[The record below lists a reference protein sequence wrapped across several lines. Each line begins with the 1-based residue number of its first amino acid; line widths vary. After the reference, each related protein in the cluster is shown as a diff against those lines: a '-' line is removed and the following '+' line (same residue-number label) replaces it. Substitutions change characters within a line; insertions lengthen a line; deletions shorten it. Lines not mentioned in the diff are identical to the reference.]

1 MNESDCTVSMLSW
14 SITSSTGE
22 QLSTTLPKVA
32 RTFEDFAKC
41 DVYTG
46 DIDPTYWA
54 MNRAAREY
62 GTGWATRF
70 CVGMLTYYHMGT
82 AAEAAEYEGK
92 AFWEQLQRVFPT
104 APRASERRHFRAA
117 AGWEAL
123 LAMEKLSP
131 DPVNFFQAFPQ
142 TYRGVVSV
150 CSNRLP
156 QFGPYFQLKICDYM
170 DRCLGIPIRD
180 MFGLERNLP
189 SFPAKA
195 VELLQSGMTIP
206 AGFMK
211 AVERVRALNLK
222 APPSFD
228 RDIGPAEVETIL
240 CDWKRAKTGSSWLGA
255 DVLDK
260 YEAMGNHEM
269 RDWLPPRV
277 ARGTFKL
284 ELE

>member
-1 MNESDCTVSMLSW
+1 MKELDIMDSTLQW
-14 SITSSTGE
+14 SITSSTDE
-22 QLSTTLPKVA
+22 VQSTTLPKVV
-32 RTFEDFAKC
+32 RTFEEFAKC

-54 MNRAAREY
+54 MNRATREY
-62 GTGWATRF
+62 GMGWTTRF
-70 CVGMLTYYHMGT
+70 CVGMLAFYHMGT
-82 AAEAAEYEGK
+82 AADAAEYEDEL
-92 AFWEQLQRVFPT
+92 FWQHLKRMYPT
-104 APRASERRHFRAA
+104 APRASERRHFRGA
-117 AGWEAL
+117 AGLEAL
-123 LAMEKLSP
+123 NLMEKMSP
-131 DPVNFFQAFPQ
+131 DPDNFFQQFPQ

-150 CSNRLP
+150 CSNRLA

-170 DRCLGIPIRD
+170 DRCLNIPIRD
-180 MFGLERNLP
+180 MYGLERNLP

-195 VELLQSGMTIP
+195 VGFLHPELSIP
-206 AGFMK
+206 LGFQK
-211 AVERVRALNLK
+211 AVERVQALGLM
-222 APPSFD
+222 APPKFD
-228 RDIGPAEVETIL
+228 RPIGPAEVETIL

-260 YEAMGNHEM
+260 YEAMGNHAM

>member
-1 MNESDCTVSMLSW
+1 MKELDITDLPLQW
-14 SITSSTGE
+14 SIISATGE
-22 QLSTTLPKVA
+22 TQSTILPRVV

-54 MNRAAREY
+54 MNRATREY
-62 GTGWATRF
+62 GMGWTTRF
-70 CVGMLTYYHMGT
+70 CVGMLAFYHMGI
-82 AAEAAEYEGK
+82 AAEAAEYEGDM
-92 AFWEQLQRVFPT
+92 FWEQLRRVYPS
-104 APRASERRHFRAA
+104 APRASERRHFRAG

-123 LAMEKLSP
+123 LLMEKLSP
-131 DPVNFFQAFPQ
+131 DPINFFRNFPQ

-150 CSNRLP
+150 CSSRLA

-170 DRCLGIPIRD
+170 DRCLGISIRD
-180 MFGLERNLP
+180 MYGLERNLP

-195 VELLQSGMTIP
+195 VELLHPGMTIP
-206 AGFMK
+206 MGFQK
-211 AVERVRALNLK
+211 AVERVQALELL

-228 RDIGPAEVETIL
+228 RPIGPAEVETIL

-284 ELE
+284 ELV

>member
-1 MNESDCTVSMLSW
+1 MKELDIMDLPLQW
-14 SITSSTGE
+14 SITSSTDE
-22 QLSTTLPKVA
+22 VQSTTLPKVV
-32 RTFEDFAKC
+32 RTFEEFAKC

-54 MNRAAREY
+54 MNRATREY
-62 GTGWATRF
+62 GMCWTTRF
-70 CVGMLTYYHMGT
+70 CVGMLAFYHMGT
-82 AAEAAEYEGK
+82 AADAAEYEDEL
-92 AFWEQLQRVFPT
+92 FWQHLKRMYPT
-104 APRASERRHFRAA
+104 APRASERRHFRGA
-117 AGWEAL
+117 AGLEAL
-123 LAMEKLSP
+123 NLMEKMSP
-131 DPVNFFQAFPQ
+131 DPDNFFQQFPQ

-150 CSNRLP
+150 CSNRLA

-170 DRCLGIPIRD
+170 DRCLNIPIRD
-180 MFGLERNLP
+180 MYGLERNLP

-195 VELLQSGMTIP
+195 VGFLHPELSIP
-206 AGFMK
+206 LGFQK
-211 AVERVRALNLK
+211 AVERVQALGLM
-222 APPSFD
+222 APPKFD
-228 RDIGPAEVETIL
+228 RPIGPAEVETIL

-260 YEAMGNHEM
+260 YEAMGNHAM

>member
-1 MNESDCTVSMLSW
+1 MNESDNTDLTLPW
-14 SITSSTGE
+14 SITSSTDVI
-22 QLSTTLPKVA
+22 QSTDLPKVV
-32 RTFEDFAKC
+32 RTFEDFARC

-54 MNRAAREY
+54 MNRATREY
-62 GTGWATRF
+62 GMGWSTRF
-70 CVGMLTYYHMGT
+70 CVGMLAFYHMGT
-82 AAEAAEYEGK
+82 AADAAEYEGK
-92 AFWEQLQRVFPT
+92 DFWEHLQRMYPT

-117 AGWEAL
+117 AGLEAL
-123 LAMEKLSP
+123 QLMEKLSP
-131 DPVNFFQAFPQ
+131 DPVNFFQHFPQ
-142 TYRGVVSV
+142 TYRGVSSV
-150 CSNRLP
+150 CSSRLA

-180 MFGLERNLP
+180 FHGLERNLP

-195 VELLQSGMTIP
+195 VELLHPGMGIP

-211 AVERVRALNLK
+211 AVERVQALGLM

-228 RDIGPAEVETIL
+228 RLIGPAEVETIL

-260 YEAMGNHEM
+260 YEAMGNHGM

-277 ARGTFKL
+277 SRTQFTLAL
-284 ELE
+284 E